1 MAKNR
6 IKALPDPISIQRN
19 DNILI
24 EGYRNISLKVLG
36 RPREFSPAI
45 LVAVLKKNFRLVES
59 EKNV

>member
-36 RPREFSPAI
+36 RTREFSPAI